1 MREPQPKASPAAVA
15 ARANKSRRISTSRAQ
30 SVRTSSTR
38 KPGTPTKCLQTDV
51 VLLTILTEARPSVE
65 DEERMRLKSVG
76 EGVWRTVVRYG
87 YMESP
92 DVARMVERIRCQ
104 GVPLNLSATTF
115 YFNREMI
122 ITGGSARRFEG
133 QKSLYAFLSRNASPI
148 KNYYRILPTQII
160 EIGLPV
166 QL

>member
-1 MREPQPKASPAAVA
+1 MPPLALLHHLKA
-15 ARANKSRRISTSRAQ
+15 N
-30 SVRTSSTR
+30 
-38 KPGTPTKCLQTDV
+38 KCLQTDV
-51 VLLTILTEARPSVE
+51 VLLTILTEARPLVE
-65 DEERMRLKSVG
+65 DEERMRLESVG
-76 EGVWRTVVRYG
+76 EGVWRAVARYG

-122 ITGGSARRFEG
+122 ITGGSARMFEW

-148 KNYYRILPTQII
+148 KDYYRILPTQII

>member
-1 MREPQPKASPAAVA
+1 MPPLALLHHLKA
-15 ARANKSRRISTSRAQ
+15 N
-30 SVRTSSTR
+30 
-38 KPGTPTKCLQTDV
+38 KCLQTDV
-51 VLLTILTEARPSVE
+51 VLLTILTEARPLVE
-65 DEERMRLKSVG
+65 DEERMRLESVG
-76 EGVWRTVVRYG
+76 EGVWRAVARYG

-122 ITGGSARRFEG
+122 ITGGSARMFEW